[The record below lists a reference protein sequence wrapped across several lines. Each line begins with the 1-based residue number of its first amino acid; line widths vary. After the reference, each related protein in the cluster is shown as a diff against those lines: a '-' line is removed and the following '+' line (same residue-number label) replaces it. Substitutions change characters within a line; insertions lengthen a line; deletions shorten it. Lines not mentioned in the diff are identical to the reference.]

1 MKVFKAILKIL
12 FWIVVA
18 YIPLYWWRFERF
30 YLDAI
35 GCAKGGDCRG
45 PGSEHLLTIETGVF
59 LCVVILWPLALWK
72 VADVVWE
79 RVKAGRGSGKH
90 RFKNGRGYRSPEE
103 FHSDFE
109 KRFTKPG
116 RVPEDV
122 AG

>member
-1 MKVFKAILKIL
+1 MKVFKAISKIL
-12 FWIVVA
+12 FWVVVA
-18 YIPLYWWRFERF
+18 YIPVYWLRFQRL

-35 GCAKGGDCRG
+35 GCAKGGDCQG

-72 VADVVWE
+72 VADVVRE
-79 RVKAGRGSGKH
+79 RVKAGRGSGKQGSK
-90 RFKNGRGYRSPEE
+90 RGRGYRSPEE